1 MQEEAYASQYSKN
14 SLSVQDC
21 GAHQMMY
28 GEDADGMYME
38 EHYGEMGAMYW
49 KYKNAG
55 SFAFTTGWRVYE
67 SADDA
72 TPYVHATG
80 GETTYSLADHGF
92 TDTTPAPEEDM
103 DDDMEEEMGAAALMA
118 TATALAAFLVF

>member
-1 MQEEAYASQYSKN
+1 
-14 SLSVQDC
+14 
-21 GAHQMMY
+21 MMY

-103 DDDMEEEMGAAALMA
+103 DDDMEEEMGAASLMA